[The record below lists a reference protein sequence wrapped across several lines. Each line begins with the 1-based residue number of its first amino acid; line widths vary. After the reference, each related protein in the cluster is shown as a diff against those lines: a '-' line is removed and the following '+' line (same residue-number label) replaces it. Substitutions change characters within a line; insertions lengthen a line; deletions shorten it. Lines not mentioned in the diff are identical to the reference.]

1 MKHQKCGNALVPE
14 PIITGT
20 LRVTDPPRGRAK
32 DHCIVDDAG
41 FNDPDATPE
50 TDKYYGV
57 SPCGPGEV
65 GTDDVEFAR
74 KLELGRN
81 SWKRETNIADEK
93 LKAARAELR
102 SARHVLGIEYGIEQR
117 TVAESIGLLKHDWQS
132 EKHYCTK
139 LICDFM
145 DLNTELDALK
155 TAENRRAIGLDM
167 PVSAN
172 AEIMQLHRAFDDLKR
187 RYESLRN
194 PAGATIADGGEW
206 SREEAI
212 EMHRRKAEELLKV
225 TIERD
230 RLLKAN
236 ADVVAHQRALL
247 DQVTALR
254 AERDNLWQHRD
265 AMQGALKTLAAER
278 DQLRASNQELK
289 EILVLLTRAIHD
301 ENWKEIANLVPR
313 MEAAFAA
320 PEAALT
326 KGNRP

>member
-1 MKHQKCGNALVPE
+1 MKCQKCGNARVPE

-74 KLELGRN
+74 KLECARN
-81 SWKRETNIADEK
+81 KWKRKANI
-93 LKAARAELR
+93 
-102 SARHVLGIEYGIEQR
+102 
-117 TVAESIGLLKHDWQS
+117 T
-132 EKHYCTK
+132 
-139 LICDFM
+139 
-145 DLNTELDALK
+145 
-155 TAENRRAIGLDM
+155 DM
-167 PVSAN
+167 T
-172 AEIMQLHRAFDDLKR
+172 L
-187 RYESLRN
+187 SL
-194 PAGATIADGGEW
+194 T
-206 SREEAI
+206 
-212 EMHRRKAEELLKV
+212 
-225 TIERD
+225 TERD

-236 ADVVAHQRALL
+236 ADVVAHPRALL